1 MELESAIMRQVSDGE
16 VLTDLRAPAPG
27 TRDESRPLR
36 WSENIQ
42 GNVLAAFNKD
52 QQTFLLLRFTD
63 AAKARQWLGRIEP
76 MISDTREVEDF
87 NERFSERR
95 RLLGHDPAD
104 MAATWVGLSLTV
116 GALRLVGDEKIR
128 KDLEDPGN
136 LPRVS
141 TMAAF
146 LQGAAKRADI
156 LGDTGVDDPDHWYF
170 GHEVA
175 GQDDW
180 DVHAIVT
187 VAADR
192 PEDLRNRLSRIRD
205 LCARHQVA
213 EVYEQAGT
221 TLPGDGAGHEHFGF
235 KDGVSQPGVKQFHK
249 PEPDRTGERMGRPG
263 TELVDP
269 GEFVLGKSPHKIENG
284 KINRPAGDGRA
295 ELNCPA
301 WMEDGSFMVLRRLQQ
316 DVAGWWA
323 QIERLGTEHGH
334 TAEQKDRLAA
344 RMVGRWRSGA
354 PLAHHPDTDPHKSGV
369 RMDNDFTYSEDPA
382 GYDTPRCSHIRKM
395 NPRNGL
401 NERPPNEGAIAAKR
415 RIVRRGIPFGAKFD
429 PATGEGNGADTER
442 GLVFIAFCSD
452 LAEQFE
458 FLQQSWANNDDFPN
472 KVVSGLPNSEKPD
485 GVDPVI
491 GSSKS
496 MTCRFYERDRKSN
509 GTDARWSSRSNGSSA
524 RRARSTRSRRASGCC
539 GGSPRSRRR
548 HAAARGGTRRHA
560 AETAYPGS

>member
-1 MELESAIMRQVSDGE
+1 MTTQIPVELESAIMRQVSDGAI
-16 VLTDLRAPAPG
+16 LTDLRAPAPE

-63 AAKARQWLGRIEP
+63 AAKARQWLGRMEP

-104 MAATWVGLSLTV
+104 MAATWVGMALTV
-116 GALRLVGDEKIR
+116 EALRMVGDETIK
-128 KDLEDPGN
+128 KDLRDPGN
-136 LPRVS
+136 LPRES

-156 LGDTGVDDPDHWYF
+156 LGDTGADDPRHWYF
-170 GHEVA
+170 GHEVP

-180 DVHAIVT
+180 NVHAIVT

-213 EVYEQAGT
+213 EVYEQAAT
-221 TLPGDGAGHEHFGF
+221 TLPGKAAGHEHFGF
-235 KDGVSQPGVKQFHK
+235 KDGVSQPGVKQFHR
-249 PEPDRTGERMGRPG
+249 PEPSRAGERMNRPG
-263 TELVDP
+263 TVLVDP
-269 GEFVLGKSPHKIENG
+269 GEFVLGAAPHTIEDG
-284 KINRPAGDGRA
+284 LIKRPAGDGRA
-295 ELNCPA
+295 QLDCPE
-301 WMEDGSFMVLRRLQQ
+301 WMKDGSFMVLRRLRQ

-323 QIERLGTEHGH
+323 QIERLGGDRS
-334 TAEQKDRLAA
+334 AEQKDRLAA

-354 PLAHHPDTDPHKSGV
+354 PLAHHPDVDPHTSGV
-369 RMDNDFTYSEDPA
+369 RMDNDFDYRDDPA
-382 GYDTPRCSHIRKM
+382 GYDTPRCAHIRKM
-395 NPRNGL
+395 HPRNGL
-401 NERPPNEGAIAAKR
+401 AEQPPDEGKAAAKR
-415 RIVRRGIPFGAKFD
+415 RLIRRGIPFGPKFD

-442 GLVFIAFCSD
+442 GLVFVAFCSD

-472 KVVSGLPNSEKPD
+472 KVVPGLPNSEKPD

-491 GSSKS
+491 GSSPS
-496 MTCRFYERDRKSN
+496 MTCRFYERPAKEDGADVPQELKIERFVRTQ
-509 GTDARWSSRSNGSSA
+509 GTEYALTPSKKLI
-524 RRARSTRSRRASGCC
+524 RRL
-539 GGSPRSRRR
+539 
-548 HAAARGGTRRHA
+548 AAGA
-560 AETAYPGS
+560 